1 MSSVMKVG
9 RGKKKEMLGAGD
21 KSAHQKG
28 NSILFF
34 LLVLFCIPESKGKR
48 KKTKTKT
55 KKQ

>member
-48 KKTKTKT
+48 K
-55 KKQ
+55 